1 MFDTKTISAI
11 APIAE
16 KLNVPLA
23 ALLAVIEVESGG
35 RSFATVNG
43 KSEPLI
49 RFEGHYFDRFL
60 KGDAKLLARAEGLAN
75 PKAGKIKNPRSQAGR
90 WQLLAR
96 AIKINRIAAL
106 SSVSWGVGQVMGS
119 HWQWLGYG
127 SADALAREAR
137 SGLAGQVSV
146 MARYIDKSGLSSAL
160 RQKDWVAFA
169 RTYNGP
175 AYRKNKYDEKMA
187 AAYKRFQKQVNTELP
202 EPIAA
207 PDETALRFG
216 ARGGDVK
223 DLQKAMTARGYV
235 LVADGF
241 FGLKT
246 DRVIRQ
252 FQRDHMLEE
261 TGIIGAKESE
271 LLFGTR
277 AVLAKNMAR
286 KWDTSTEKI
295 CDTAQNLKRKSA
307 SAKNTIGNK
316 LRKGLLSISKR
327 FA

>member
-1 MFDTKTISAI
+1 MFDTKAI
-11 APIAE
+11 TEIEPIAE
-16 KLNVPLA
+16 RLDVPLA

-43 KSEPLI
+43 KPEPLI

-60 KGDAKLLARAEGLAN
+60 KGDAKLQARAESLAN
-75 PKAGKIKNPRSQAGR
+75 PKAGKIKNPRSQNGR
-90 WQLLAR
+90 WNLLAR

-106 SSVSWGVGQVMGS
+106 SSISWGVGQVMGA

-127 SADALAREAR
+127 SVDALVREAR
-137 SGLAGQVSV
+137 SGLTGQVSV
-146 MARYIDKSGLSSAL
+146 MARYIDKAGLSYAL
-160 RQKDWVAFA
+160 RQKDWSAFA

-187 AAYKRFQKQVNTELP
+187 AAYKKFSRELDKELP
-202 EPIAA
+202 KTVG
-207 PDETALRFG
+207 DEDEHALRFG
-216 ARGGDVK
+216 ARGSRVK

-246 DRVIRQ
+246 DRIVRQ
-252 FQRDHMLEE
+252 FQRDHLLDD
-261 TGIIGAKESE
+261 TGIVGAREATLIFGAK
-271 LLFGTR
+271 T
-277 AVLAKNMAR
+277 VLAHSIGQKTGSTKTRLRALGKHSKLKAR
-286 KWDTSTEKI
+286 
-295 CDTAQNLKRKSA
+295 NLKVEIKD
-307 SAKNTIGNK
+307 K
-316 LRKGLLSISKR
+316 LRKGLLSISNR

>member
-1 MFDTKTISAI
+1 MFDTKTIAAI

-16 KLNVPLA
+16 KLDVPLA
-23 ALLAVIEVESGG
+23 SLLAVIEVESGG

-43 KSEPLI
+43 KLEPLI

-60 KGDAKLLARAEGLAN
+60 KGDALLQARAEGLAN
-75 PKAGKIKNPRSQAGR
+75 PKAGKIRNPRSQVGR
-90 WQLLAR
+90 WRFLAR

-106 SSVSWGVGQVMGS
+106 SSVSWGVGQVMGA

-137 SGLAGQVSV
+137 SGLVGQVSV
-146 MARYIDKSGLSSAL
+146 MARYIDKSGLAYAL
-160 RQKDWVAFA
+160 RQQDWTAFA

-175 AYRKNKYDEKMA
+175 AYRKNKYDEKMRLA
-187 AAYKRFQKQVNTELP
+187 CQRFQKELKV
-202 EPIAA
+202 AL
-207 PDETALRFG
+207 PDVAVDEVDSNLRFG
-216 ARGGDVK
+216 ARGAEVK

-235 LVADGF
+235 LVADGL

-246 DRVIRQ
+246 DRTIRQ

-261 TGIIGAKESE
+261 TGIVRSKEIELIFGAR
-271 LLFGTR
+271 T
-277 AVLAKNMAR
+277 VLVQNLDHKLTTAKMQ
-286 KWDTSTEKI
+286 I
-295 CDTAQNLKRKSA
+295 CDVSDRIKNKSK
-307 SAKNTIGNK
+307 SIKKSFRSK
-316 LRKGLLSISKR
+316 LRKALLSISKR